1 MDNHKIQWIV
11 EPVYNLIDENSLTDE
26 ELIPVKKDSKWG
38 FININGTITIEPRF
52 DYALSFSEGLAC
64 VQINNK
70 WGYIDSTGQII
81 IEPQFDDIP
90 GNFKEGIVRIA
101 KFDKDPALYG
111 SDGIFITGSRFGYAD
126 RDGNIIIEPQ
136 YRQADDFSEGVA
148 AVMLKDKYGYINR
161 KGERIIEFIF
171 DQAFSFYKSRAVV
184 SFNGKWGIIG
194 HPLK

>member
-1 MDNHKIQWIV
+1 MDNYNIRWIT
-11 EPVYNLIDENSLTDE
+11 EPIYDSIDEISLSDE

-101 KFDKDPALYG
+101 KFDKDPALLPY
-111 SDGIFITGSRFGYAD
+111 SEIISTRSKFGYSD
-126 RDGNIIIEPQ
+126 REGNIIIEPQ
-136 YRQADDFSEGVA
+136 YTQAEDFSEGLA
-148 AVMLKDKYGYINR
+148 AVKIKDKYGYINMA
-161 KGERIIEFIF
+161 GETVIEFIF
-171 DQAFSFYKSRAVV
+171 EHAFSFYKNRAVV
-184 SFNGKWGIIG
+184 SFNRKWGIIG

>member
-1 MDNHKIQWIV
+1 MDNYSIRWIT
-11 EPVYNLIDENSLTDE
+11 EPIYDSIDEISLSDE

-90 GNFKEGIVRIA
+90 GNFKEGLVRIA
-101 KFDKDPALYG
+101 KFDKEPALFPD
-111 SDGIFITGSRFGYAD
+111 SEIITTGSKFGYAD
-126 RDGNIIIEPQ
+126 REGNIIIEPQ
-136 YRQADDFSEGVA
+136 YTQAEDFSEGLA
-148 AVMLKDKYGYINR
+148 AVKIEDKYGYINR
-161 KGERIIEFIF
+161 EGVTVIDFIF
-171 DQAFSFYKSRAVV
+171 DHAESFYMNRSVV
-184 SFNGKWGIIG
+184 CFKGKWGIIG
-194 HPLK
+194 HP